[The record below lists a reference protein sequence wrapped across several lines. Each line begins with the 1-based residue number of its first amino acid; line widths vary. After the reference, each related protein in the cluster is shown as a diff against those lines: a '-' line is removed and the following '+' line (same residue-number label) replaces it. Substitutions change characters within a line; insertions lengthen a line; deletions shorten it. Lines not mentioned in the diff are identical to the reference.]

1 MNKTNNEL
9 KNELKN
15 AGNQDQ
21 DYDKH
26 SSKIIKNNPNEEDMK
41 KTKRVKKK
49 SVFDS
54 IEKTSQVKNIND
66 DISKLNEEIENLKE
80 EKLRTLAE
88 MENLRKRFEKDKIDS
103 IRYGNHNLARDM
115 LTLGDNLSR
124 ALDAISSEENRSE
137 SFNNL
142 IDGLKIVQKEFVMIL
157 EKHGVK
163 KIESINKKFDH
174 NYHQAMLEIET
185 DEFNEGYVVQEIQSG
200 FTMHD
205 RLLRPSMVG
214 VSKKPENKKKEPKK
228 AWFFLIFSQILV
240 ILNLSPIFI
249 YNHKK
254 N

>member
-1 MNKTNNEL
+1 MNKTNNES
-9 KNELKN
+9 KN

-21 DYDKH
+21 DHDKH

-228 AWFFLIFSQILV
+228 A
-240 ILNLSPIFI
+240 
-249 YNHKK
+249 
-254 N
+254 

>member
-1 MNKTNNEL
+1 MEKTNNES
-9 KNELKN
+9 KSVDNQ
-15 AGNQDQ
+15 GQDQ
-21 DYDKH
+21 DNDKH
-26 SSKIIKNNPNEEDMK
+26 FSKIIKNKSNEENIK
-41 KTKRVKKK
+41 KTKQTKKK
-49 SVFDS
+49 NVSDSV
-54 IEKTSQVKNIND
+54 EKNSQVNNFKD
-66 DISKLNEEIENLKE
+66 EISKLNEEIEILKE

-103 IRYGNHNLARDM
+103 IKYGNHNLARDM

-124 ALDAISSEENRSE
+124 ALDAISSDEKRSE

-142 IDGLKIVQKEFVMIL
+142 IDGLKIVQKEFVTIL

-174 NYHQAMLEIET
+174 NYHQAMLEVET

-200 FTMHD
+200 FTLHD

-228 AWFFLIFSQILV
+228 A
-240 ILNLSPIFI
+240 
-249 YNHKK
+249 
-254 N
+254 

>member
-1 MNKTNNEL
+1 MNKMNNKL
-9 KNELKN
+9 KNLD
-15 AGNQDQ
+15 NQDN
-21 DYDKH
+21 DKDF
-26 SSKIIKNNPNEEDMK
+26 SKIKKNKPNKEDIK
-41 KTKRVKKK
+41 KTKQTNNKNTPDSEKK
-49 SVFDS
+49 DG
-54 IEKTSQVKNIND
+54 QIND
-66 DISKLNEEIENLKE
+66 VNDDNLKLNEEIENLRE
-80 EKLRTLAE
+80 EKLRLLAE

-124 ALDAISSEENRSE
+124 ALDAISSDEKRSE

-142 IDGLKIVQKEFVMIL
+142 IDGLKIIQKEFVMIL

-174 NYHQAMLEIET
+174 NYHQAMLEVET

-214 VSKKPENKKKEPKK
+214 VSKKPENEKKEPKK
-228 AWFFLIFSQILV
+228 V
-240 ILNLSPIFI
+240 
-249 YNHKK
+249 
-254 N
+254 